1 MGWPKGM
8 GEANQNQDHS
18 EVMTV
23 DDLQMVMLLL
33 SPAMLMSVILLW
45 TFAAGG

>member
-1 MGWPKGM
+1 
-8 GEANQNQDHS
+8 
-18 EVMTV
+18 MTA
-23 DDLQMVMLLL
+23 DDLGLLMLLL

>member
-1 MGWPKGM
+1 
-8 GEANQNQDHS
+8 
-18 EVMTV
+18 MTV
-23 DDLQMVMLLL
+23 EDLQMVILLL

>member
-1 MGWPKGM
+1 
-8 GEANQNQDHS
+8 
-18 EVMTV
+18 MTPH
-23 DDLQMVMLLL
+23 DLGQLALLL

>member
-1 MGWPKGM
+1 
-8 GEANQNQDHS
+8 
-18 EVMTV
+18 MTV
-23 DDLQMVMLLL
+23 DDLQMVILLL

>member
-1 MGWPKGM
+1 MGRPQGL
-8 GEANQNQDHS
+8 GETNQDKDHS
-18 EVMTV
+18 QLMTV
-23 DDLQMVMLLL
+23 DDLQMVILLL

>member
-1 MGWPKGM
+1 
-8 GEANQNQDHS
+8 
-18 EVMTV
+18 MTV
-23 DDLQMVMLLL
+23 DDLSLLMLLL

>member
-1 MGWPKGM
+1 
-8 GEANQNQDHS
+8 
-18 EVMTV
+18 MTV
-23 DDLQMVMLLL
+23 DDLDLLMLLL

>member
-1 MGWPKGM
+1 MGWSQGL
-8 GEANQNQDHS
+8 GAANQNQDHS
-18 EVMTV
+18 QLMTV
-23 DDLQMVMLLL
+23 DDLQMMILLL